1 MASFTQPEDDSV
13 PTTVSTRP
21 FDDDGY
27 LGYDPRLPSQR
38 FDSFVDTESLKDSA
52 TDSPIFQG
60 SATDS
65 PIFQGSAAGDAFA
78 TQPASEAFS
87 PPSIYAESNGQG
99 FDGGFGGSDDPI
111 LPPLAEMLPEEGFVL
126 REWRRQNAIQLEEK
140 ERREKELLVQIIEEA
155 DEFKVGFYQKRKI
168 TTENNKA
175 ANREREK
182 LFLTNQEKF
191 HAEVD
196 KNYRKAI
203 ADLIPNEVPAIEKKR
218 GKKDQEKKPSI
229 LVVQGPKPGK
239 PTELSRMRQILLKL
253 KHNTPPHLK
262 PSPPAPA
269 PTKDAKLSSSAPPK
283 AAIVAATPN
292 AVVAAS

>member
-13 PTTVSTRP
+13 PTTGSTRP

-27 LGYDPRLPSQR
+27 LGYDPRLSSQR
-38 FDSFVDTESLKDSA
+38 FDSFVDSESLKDSA

-60 SATDS
+60 STVD
-65 PIFQGSAAGDAFA
+65 DAFA

-111 LPPLAEMLPEEGFVL
+111 LPPPSEMLPEEGFAL
-126 REWRRQNAIQLEEK
+126 REWRRQNAIHLEEK
-140 ERREKELLVQIIEEA
+140 EKREKELLVQIIEEA

-182 LFLTNQEKF
+182 LFLANQEKF

-196 KNYRKAI
+196 KNYWKAI

-218 GKKDQEKKPSI
+218 GKKDTEKKPSI

-269 PTKDAKLSSSAPPK
+269 PSKDAKPSTSAPPK
-283 AAIVAATPN
+283 AAVVAATPE
-292 AVVAAS
+292 AVLAAS